1 MTRVKSVARILNGQ
15 PTSDGAGVR
24 IYRAI
29 GNGDIKL
36 TDPFLL
42 LDDIHSSN
50 PDDYMAGFPL
60 HPHRGIET
68 VTYML
73 SGVMEH
79 QDSIGN
85 KGKIE
90 SGDVQWMTAGS
101 GILHQEAPERWDGFM
116 QGFQLWVN
124 LPRKDKMMDP
134 RYRGIKSGEIP
145 TLAPESGVAIRVVA
159 GKVDGVVGPVKDLVQ
174 PIEYLDVELARG
186 KRFHHDIDEAWNCFA
201 YVFQG
206 DGEFGADDAVAI
218 EAGQVAIFDKGDE
231 IEAIA
236 GEKGMRFI
244 LAGGKPLRE
253 PVAWGGPVVMNTQD
267 EVDLAFREL
276 RSGTFVKVKPKR

>member
-1 MTRVKSVARILNGQ
+1 MTRVKSVERVLNGL
-15 PTSDGAGVR
+15 PTMDGAGVR

-29 GNGDIKL
+29 GNTDLKL

-50 PDDYMAGFPL
+50 PEDYMAGFPL

-68 VTYML
+68 VTYMI
-73 SGVMEH
+73 SGVMNH

-85 KGKIE
+85 KGRIA

-101 GILHQEAPERWDGFM
+101 GILHQETPERWDGFM

-124 LPRKDKMMDP
+124 LPRKSKMMDP
-134 RYRGIKSGEIP
+134 RYRGIMSDEIP
-145 TLAPESGVAIRVVA
+145 TLRPAEGIEIRLVA
-159 GKVDGVVGPVKDLVQ
+159 GRMNDAEGPVRDLVQ
-174 PIEYLDVELARG
+174 PIEFLDVALGPG
-186 KRFHHDIDEAWNCFA
+186 KRFDHMVDASWNCFA
-201 YVFQG
+201 YVFHG
-206 DGEFGADDAVAI
+206 DGDFGADDAVAV
-218 EAGQVAIFDKGDE
+218 EEGQVAVFGKGDE
-231 IEAIA
+231 IEGIA
-236 GEKGMRFI
+236 GNKGMRFI
-244 LAGGKPLRE
+244 LAGGKPLQE

-276 RSGTFVKVKPKR
+276 RSGTFVKVKPKH